1 LLLLLLSRRWFCN
14 YACPAGLL
22 QDLARPPRVARSDWE
37 LRLPRLGP
45 WAALIT
51 LGGAVAGYPLLLWLD
66 PMSIFAGFANVWR
79 RPLTIASLAPA
90 AGLPLLVLSSWLFP
104 RLWCSRLCPLGA
116 LQDIVRRL
124 AQLGR
129 RRSESANL
137 AGHGLPRRAIV
148 AMGAGAVVAL
158 TVRDRRASATLR
170 PPGSVSEAAFPGL
183 CIRCGNCGR
192 ACPSA
197 VIRPQYASVA
207 GFMTPHLRFDS
218 DYCREDCS
226 RCGQACPTGA
236 IQRLDLASKRRRIIG
251 IARLDADTCIMAEGR
266 ECGLCKARCPYDA
279 IALRTTDGGFTVVPA
294 VIATAC
300 IGCGACQ
307 AVCPVSPTPA
317 IRVSERATV

>member
-1 LLLLLLSRRWFCN
+1 
-14 YACPAGLL
+14 
-22 QDLARPPRVARSDWE
+22 
-37 LRLPRLGP
+37 
-45 WAALIT
+45 
-51 LGGAVAGYPLLLWLD
+51 
-66 PMSIFAGFANVWR
+66 
-79 RPLTIASLAPA
+79 
-90 AGLPLLVLSSWLFP
+90 
-104 RLWCSRLCPLGA
+104 
-116 LQDIVRRL
+116 
-124 AQLGR
+124 
-129 RRSESANL
+129 
-137 AGHGLPRRAIV
+137 
-148 AMGAGAVVAL
+148 
-158 TVRDRRASATLR
+158 
-170 PPGSVSEAAFPGL
+170 
-183 CIRCGNCGR
+183 
-192 ACPSA
+192 
-197 VIRPQYASVA
+197 
-207 GFMTPHLRFDS
+207 MTPHLRFDS